1 MLAGLPD
8 ANGDTTKSST
18 TTATTTIKKDKH
30 PDTHTMASILSCQAD
45 KVDKAGWL
53 RRFCGKVLFREIWK
67 NRFVILKDQQL
78 MVCEKEGRAGADEV
92 LDLSHFGSCDDVK
105 KHKKKNRS
113 KKNHSKFTLQ
123 RCCSANNTVVSV
135 LFLAVSP
142 EDKESWI
149 NVINVAITR
158 AKNKILDQ
166 VTTDETQLCHL
177 TRDRARIGHGR
188 RLPSRG
194 HLLAVASLSDGTM
207 TLDLIH
213 EEDVPTSCKPESG
226 DLESP
231 LASSHDGSIPHGTFF
246 VGTAQASGKSQ
257 SLPREAPAKQ
267 PTGPTCTFGP
277 GNESRTSQKNRC
289 ASMDEISSHSD
300 KNRATPLRSD
310 ASASVS
316 RLHRLISL
324 KVAQTEQLLAAT
336 RDAHEFDRPKGK
348 DGKRIESVEEM
359 RMEASNLLKEALA
372 ALEQARR
379 VLQEVKELRE
389 LHGQLDQFQKKPA
402 PAQFPKLK
410 PQNGQANSGIE

>member
-8 ANGDTTKSST
+8 ANSDTTKST
-18 TTATTTIKKDKH
+18 TTTTTIKKNKH
-30 PDTHTMASILSCQAD
+30 CDTHTMASILSCQAD

-105 KHKKKNRS
+105 NHKKKSRS

-149 NVINVAITR
+149 NVLNVAITR

-194 HLLAVASLSDGTM
+194 HLLAVASLSDGTV

-213 EEDVPTSCKPESG
+213 EEDVPTPCKPESC

-231 LASSHDGSIPHGTFF
+231 PTSYHDGSIPHGTLF

-257 SLPREAPAKQ
+257 SLPREALAKEQ
-267 PTGPTCTFGP
+267 TGPSCTFGP

-300 KNRATPLRSD
+300 KNRASPLRSD
-310 ASASVS
+310 GSSSVS
-316 RLHRLISL
+316 RLRRLISL

-336 RDAHEFDRPKGK
+336 RDAPEFDRKGK
-348 DGKRIESVEEM
+348 DGKLIESMEEM
-359 RMEASNLLKEALA
+359 RVEASNLLKEALA
-372 ALEQARR
+372 ALEQARQ

-389 LHGQLDQFQKKPA
+389 LHGQLDQLQERNRH
-402 PAQFPKLK
+402 QH
-410 PQNGQANSGIE
+410 NSPT